1 MHAVYFGL
9 LCSRLRLT
17 PMDIL
22 VLASGLLAA
31 LAVVVAVMS
40 VLRARKVGARL
51 VELEEEVRKRD
62 ASQAQVIHTTKLASL
77 GQMVAGVAH
86 EINTP
91 LGFVKSNVEVV
102 SDLLSEYEQAVT
114 NVMTG
119 VDFLLNA
126 DAASTA
132 QAKQLVQ
139 KARGQLA
146 QATTLNEAR
155 ELLIDSVD
163 GLKQMSALVLNL
175 KGFARVDRDGMDS
188 VDLNDSIKSALTIA
202 GHQLRDRITVETR
215 LADLPPV
222 KCMPSQ
228 INQVFLNLITNAAQA
243 MGEQGRL
250 GITTVA
256 KADSVECIF
265 EDNGAG
271 IPAAVL
277 PKIFDPF
284 FTTKKV
290 GEGTGLGLSIVHK
303 IIQGHGGS
311 IRVTSNVGK
320 GTRFVVELPTESR
333 AASFATG
340 G

>member
-114 NVMTG
+114 NVMTA

-132 QAKQLVQ
+132 QAKQLV
-139 KARGQLA
+139 L
-146 QATTLNEAR
+146 
-155 ELLIDSVD
+155 
-163 GLKQMSALVLNL
+163 
-175 KGFARVDRDGMDS
+175 
-188 VDLNDSIKSALTIA
+188 
-202 GHQLRDRITVETR
+202 
-215 LADLPPV
+215 
-222 KCMPSQ
+222 
-228 INQVFLNLITNAAQA
+228 
-243 MGEQGRL
+243 
-250 GITTVA
+250 
-256 KADSVECIF
+256 
-265 EDNGAG
+265 
-271 IPAAVL
+271 
-277 PKIFDPF
+277 
-284 FTTKKV
+284 
-290 GEGTGLGLSIVHK
+290 
-303 IIQGHGGS
+303 
-311 IRVTSNVGK
+311 
-320 GTRFVVELPTESR
+320 
-333 AASFATG
+333 
-340 G
+340 

>member
-1 MHAVYFGL
+1 MDVL
-9 LCSRLRLT
+9 SLT
-17 PMDIL
+17 
-22 VLASGLLAA
+22 SWLLAA
-31 LAVVVAVMS
+31 LAVIVAVLAT
-40 VLRARKVGARL
+40 LRARKLGTRL
-51 VELEEEVRKRD
+51 AELEDDARKRD

-132 QAKQLVQ
+132 QAKQLVL
-139 KARGQLA
+139 KARGQLG

-163 GLKQMSALVLNL
+163 GLKQMAALVSNL

-188 VDLNDSIKSALTIA
+188 VDLNDSIRSALTIA
-202 GHQLRDRITVETR
+202 GHQLRDRITVETH
-215 LADLPPV
+215 LAELPAV

-243 MGEQGRL
+243 MGETGRL
-250 GITTVA
+250 NIATVA
-256 KADSVECIF
+256 KGGSVECIF
-265 EDNGAG
+265 EDDGAG
-271 IPAAVL
+271 IPATVL

-311 IRVTSNVGK
+311 IRVSSEVGR
-320 GTRFVVELPTESR
+320 GTRFVVALPTETR

-340 G
+340 T

>member
-1 MHAVYFGL
+1 MMIGL
-9 LCSRLRLT
+9 LT
-17 PMDIL
+17 
-22 VLASGLLAA
+22 VLLLLA
-31 LAVVVAVMS
+31 LAAIAWLVVRE
-40 VLRARKVGARL
+40 RAMVKRL
-51 VELEEEVRKRD
+51 ATVEDDGKKRE

-102 SDLLSEYEQAVT
+102 ADLLSEYEQAVT

-126 DAASTA
+126 DAGIAER
-132 QAKQLVQ
+132 AKALVI
-139 KARGQLA
+139 KARMQLA
-146 QATTLNEAR
+146 KATGLNEAR
-155 ELLIDSVD
+155 ELLTDSVD
-163 GLKQMSALVLNL
+163 GLKQMSSLVLNL

-188 VDLNDSIKSALTIA
+188 INLNDSIRSSLTIA
-202 GHQLRDRITVETR
+202 GHQLRDRITVET
-215 LADLPPV
+215 DLGELPLV

-228 INQVFLNLITNAAQA
+228 INQVFLNLITNASQA
-243 MGEQGRL
+243 MGEEGVLR
-250 GITTVA
+250 ICSVA
-256 KADSVECIF
+256 KKDSVEVSIA
-265 EDNGAG
+265 DNGSG
-271 IPAAVL
+271 IPEKVL
-277 PKIFDPF
+277 PNIFDPF

-311 IRVTSNVGK
+311 IRVNSVIGK
-320 GTRFVVELPTESR
+320 GTTFFVELPIDSK
-333 AASFATG
+333 AQPVKAG